1 MPYRRD
7 GSTKWWITVAGV
19 RQSSRTADYDAAKAL
34 EAKLNHEA
42 WKREHMDI
50 EPAHSWKESVVKYL
64 QEHRHAASYSTIV
77 QRLRWWDAH
86 LGKVEDIRK
95 ITRDVVDK
103 AMHKHRTITALP
115 SPGNTTANKY
125 VIVVGAVL
133 NAACREWGWTQSS
146 PKLRR
151 YPEPEHRRE
160 YLQLDEWRRLETEL
174 PAHLK
179 PPARF
184 ALATG
189 LRKSKVFG
197 LTWDQI
203 DKRNRSLTTTGNAT
217 KRGNT
222 IPLNKTALAVLEEIS
237 ASPVRHLKRVFTY
250 KGAPLADYGDAFYK
264 ARERAG
270 LPDFTWHGL
279 RHTFASWL
287 GQSGAS
293 ETVIDQL
300 GGWAEKD
307 TRSIYTHLGV
317 ESLRPYSEVID
328 RVLDHSA
335 TQSGIS
341 ISA

>member
-1 MPYRRD
+1 MPYRRE
-7 GSTKWWITVAGV
+7 GTRKWWITVDGV
-19 RQSSRTADYDAAKAL
+19 RQTSGTDDYEAAKAL

-42 WKREHMDI
+42 WKREHMEI
-50 EPAHSWKESVVKYL
+50 EPAHHWKEAVVKYL
-64 QEHRHAASYSTIV
+64 SEHKHAASYSTIA
-77 QRLRWWDAH
+77 QRLRWWDGH

-95 ITRDVVDK
+95 ITRDVIDRTL
-103 AMHKHRTITALP
+103 HKHRTITALP

-133 NAACREWGWTQSS
+133 NAACREWAWTQSS

-151 YPEPEHRRE
+151 YPEPDHRRE
-160 YLQLDEWRRLETEL
+160 FLSIEEWQRLESEL
-174 PAHLK
+174 PEHLK
-179 PPARF
+179 LPARF

-203 DKRNRSLTTTGNAT
+203 DKRNRSLTTKGNAI

-222 IPLNKTALAVLEEIS
+222 IPLNKTALAVLDEIS
-237 ASPVRHLKRVFTY
+237 SSPVRHLKRVFTY
-250 KGAPLADYGDAFYK
+250 KGVPLADYGDAFYK
-264 ARERAG
+264 ARDRAG

-300 GGWAEKD
+300 CGWAEKD

-317 ESLRPYSEVID
+317 ESLRPFSEVID
-328 RVLDHSA
+328 RVLA
-335 TQSGIS
+335 GVEQKEQQL
-341 ISA
+341 AQV